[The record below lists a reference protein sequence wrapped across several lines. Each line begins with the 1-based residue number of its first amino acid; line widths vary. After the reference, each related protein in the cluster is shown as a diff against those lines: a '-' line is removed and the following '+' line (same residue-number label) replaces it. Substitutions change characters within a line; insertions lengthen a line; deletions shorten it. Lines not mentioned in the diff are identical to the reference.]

1 MKIGVLLSGCGVY
14 DGSEIH
20 ESVLTLLALDKLGAE
35 VICLAPEID
44 QHHVINHISGEEISE
59 KRNVLLESARI
70 ARGNIKSLSEVS
82 PDELDGLAMP
92 GGFGAAKN
100 FTKWAFSGPK
110 GEILPELKN
119 LIVKMVEE
127 HKPIAAMCMSP
138 TTIAKALE
146 GSNIQAIL
154 TVGTTKS
161 SSPYEIEAISKGM
174 ESIGAKT
181 KNCDTANVI
190 IDDAHNII
198 TTPCYMMEASI
209 SQINEGI
216 EKAMAKLVALTN
228 LHMHHE

>member
-14 DGSEIH
+14 DGAEIH

-35 VICLAPEID
+35 VVCLAPDID
-44 QHHVINHISGEEISE
+44 QHHVINHITGEEISQ
-59 KRNVLLESARI
+59 KRNVLIESARI
-70 ARGNIKSLSEVS
+70 ARGNIKPLSEVD
-82 PDELDGLAMP
+82 PKELDALAMP

-100 FTKWAFSGPK
+100 FTKWAFSGPE
-110 GEILPELKN
+110 GNILPELKN
-119 LIVKMVEE
+119 LIVKMVED
-127 HKPIAAMCMSP
+127 HKPIAALCMSP
-138 TTIAKALE
+138 TVIAKALE

-154 TVGTTKS
+154 TVGSKDGP
-161 SSPYEIEAISKGM
+161 SPYEIGAISSGM
-174 ESIGAKT
+174 ESIGAKS
-181 KNCDTANVI
+181 KDCDTANVI